1 MAKRVCLPNK
11 QSKPRAEVK
20 PDESDVNEGEG
31 AGKKS
36 ERNKRA
42 T

>member
-1 MAKRVCLPNK
+1 MFRVK
-11 QSKPRAEVK
+11 KSKPRAEVK
-20 PDESDVNEGEG
+20 PDELNLIQGEG
-31 AGKKS
+31 AGK